1 VDLSCWVEVVFLGFW
16 NFVFFCCC
24 GTYFYIQAL
33 KGGRA
38 LLKNWVWVGVE
49 MATETKVFQFSEVQT
64 HGSPTD
70 CWLIIHGKVYDVT
83 KFLEHHPGGDDVL
96 LSATGKDATNDFEDV
111 GHSVDAHNLMK
122 DFEIGEVD
130 IASTPEEITYK
141 PATSPEY
148 NHDKSSA
155 FIIKILQFLGPIV
168 VLALALTLR
177 YLYKKNNNV
186 E

>member
-1 VDLSCWVEVVFLGFW
+1 VGVVFLGFLEF
-16 NFVFFCCC
+16 FVFLLLW
-24 GTYFYIQAL
+24 YFYTQAL
-33 KGGRA
+33 KGGRV
-38 LLKNWVWVGVE
+38 LLKKGVWVGVE
-49 MATETKVFQFSEVQT
+49 MAIETKVFQFSEVQT

-122 DFEIGEVD
+122 DFEIGELD
-130 IASTPEEITYK
+130 NASIPEEITYK

-168 VLALALTLR
+168 ILALALALR
-177 YLYKKNNNV
+177 YLYKKNSNV

>member
-1 VDLSCWVEVVFLGFW
+1 MFY
-16 NFVFFCCC
+16 FVL
-24 GTYFYIQAL
+24 Q
-33 KGGRA
+33 
-38 LLKNWVWVGVE
+38 
-49 MATETKVFQFSEVQT
+49 
-64 HGSPTD
+64 
-70 CWLIIHGKVYDVT
+70 VYDVT

-130 IASTPEEITYK
+130 ITSMPEVETYK
-141 PATSPEY
+141 AATSPEY

-168 VLALALTLR
+168 ILALALALR
-177 YLYKKNNNV
+177 YLYKKNNSV

>member
-1 VDLSCWVEVVFLGFW
+1 MF
-16 NFVFFCCC
+16 
-24 GTYFYIQAL
+24 YFAL
-33 KGGRA
+33 
-38 LLKNWVWVGVE
+38 
-49 MATETKVFQFSEVQT
+49 Q
-64 HGSPTD
+64 
-70 CWLIIHGKVYDVT
+70 VYDVT

-96 LSATGKDATNDFEDV
+96 ISATGKDATNDFEDV

-130 IASTPEEITYK
+130 IASMPEVITYK

-155 FIIKILQFLGPIV
+155 FIIKILHILGPIV
-168 VLALALTLR
+168 IIALALALR
-177 YLYKKNNNV
+177 YLYKKDNSV

>member
-1 VDLSCWVEVVFLGFW
+1 MV
-16 NFVFFCCC
+16 
-24 GTYFYIQAL
+24 
-33 KGGRA
+33 
-38 LLKNWVWVGVE
+38 
-49 MATETKVFQFSEVQT
+49 TETKVFQFSEVQT
-64 HGSPTD
+64 HGSLTD
-70 CWLIIHGKVYDVT
+70 CWLTIHGKVYDVT

-96 LSATGKDATNDFEDV
+96 ISASGKDATNDFEDV

-122 DFEIGEVD
+122 DFEIGEID
-130 IASTPEEITYK
+130 ITSVPKVETYK

-168 VLALALTLR
+168 IIALALALR
-177 YLYKKNNNV
+177 YLYKKNNSV